1 MPMET
6 DSNAEGATDSESCD
20 SDAAP
25 VWHATDED
33 MERES
38 VDKFVSETYGCHFG
52 PKSTAFSTLA
62 RLDIR
67 KQPVLLLNAH
77 NCCSA
82 AIMHVCIVLCC
93 ILLWNLHY

>member
-1 MPMET
+1 MRKEPRIAKAVT
-6 DSNAEGATDSESCD
+6 ATLRPYGTRIVE
-20 SDAAP
+20 AN
-25 VWHATDED
+25 ED
-33 MERES
+33 VERES

-67 KQPVLLLNAH
+67 KQPVLLLHAH